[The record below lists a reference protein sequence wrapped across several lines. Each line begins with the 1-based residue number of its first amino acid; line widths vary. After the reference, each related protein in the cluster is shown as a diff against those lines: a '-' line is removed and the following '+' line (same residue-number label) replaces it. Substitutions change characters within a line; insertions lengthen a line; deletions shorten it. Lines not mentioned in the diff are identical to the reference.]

1 MKKSLLFAAALC
13 AATSGFA
20 QIEVGFVNQAALD
33 EAYKIG
39 DKSVVAEGT
48 LLSETKSAKML
59 WTNETQ
65 MNKQN
70 SDFNGIKSVV
80 VNGEEIALV
89 PGIGGETN
97 PSAVN
102 VFDGPTKGGVQYHF
116 EVNADGWL
124 IIPSKISSNKNFYA
138 YEGSFE
144 GEMNL
149 MAYTLGM
156 ALYSADYPELE
167 YGVYTLPADELG
179 YCDLDKAEN
188 YLLGGTAVAWPIR
201 IFTQNAEAASAG
213 NGTGCIMFPV
223 FADAKDYYVFA
234 TGSKMNT
241 CGYIFVP
248 GEAQPSVSFTGT
260 SDNGDRAFA
269 VTGEYNPGAGVE
281 AVAVENADAPIY
293 NALGIRVNAD
303 AKGLLI
309 QNGKKFIR
317 K

>member
-1 MKKSLLFAAALC
+1 MKKSLLFTAALF
-13 AATSGFA
+13 AATTGFA
-20 QIEVGFVNQAALD
+20 QMEVGFVDQADLD
-33 EAYKIG
+33 AKYNIT
-39 DKSVVAEGT
+39 DKSEVAEGT
-48 LLSETKSAKML
+48 LLSETASVKML
-59 WTNETQ
+59 WTNTTA

-80 VNGEEIALV
+80 VNGTEVALV

-97 PSAVN
+97 PAAVN
-102 VFDGPTKGGVQYHF
+102 VFEGPTKGGVQYHF

-138 YEGSFE
+138 YEGSFD
-144 GEMNL
+144 GELNL

-156 ALYSADYPELE
+156 AIYSDAYPDLL
-167 YGVYTLPADELG
+167 YGVYTLPADDLG
-179 YCDLDKAEN
+179 YCDLDKAED
-188 YLLGGTAVAWPIR
+188 YLLGGTAIAWPIR
-201 IFTQNAEAASAG
+201 IFTKNAEAESAG

-223 FADAKDYYVFA
+223 FAEAKDYYVFA

-248 GEAQPSVSFTGT
+248 GEAKPSVSFTGT
-260 SDNGDRAFA
+260 SDKGDRAFA
-269 VTGEYNPGAGVE
+269 VSGEYNPGAGVE
-281 AVAVENADAPIY
+281 AVAVENANAPIY
-293 NALGIRVNAD
+293 NMMGVRVNSD
-303 AKGLLI
+303 AKGILI

>member
-1 MKKSLLFAAALC
+1 MKKSLLFAAALF
-13 AATSGFA
+13 AASTGFA
-20 QIEVGFVNQAALD
+20 QIEVGFVDQAALD
-33 EAYKIG
+33 AKYNIT
-39 DKSVVAEGT
+39 DKSVVPEGT
-48 LLSETKSAKML
+48 LLSETASAKML

-65 MNKQN
+65 MNMQK
-70 SDFNGIKSVV
+70 SDFNGIKSIV
-80 VNGEEIALV
+80 VNGEEVALV

-97 PSAVN
+97 PAGIN

-138 YEGSFE
+138 YEGSFD

-156 ALYSADYPELE
+156 ALYDEKYPDLP
-167 YGVYTLPADELG
+167 YGVYNLPADELG
-179 YCDLDKAEN
+179 YCDLDKAED
-188 YLLGGTAVAWPIR
+188 YLLGGTAIAWPIR
-201 IFTQNAEAASAG
+201 IFTKNAEAETAG

-248 GEAQPSVSFTGT
+248 GEAKPSVSFTGV

-269 VTGEYNPGAGVE
+269 VSGEYNPGTGVE
-281 AVAVENADAPIY
+281 AVAVENVDAPIY
-293 NALGIRVNAD
+293 NALGVRVNAD